1 MAQRW
6 RDWLAQAEH
15 DLEQATASRNDG
27 RHDWACF
34 AAHQAAE
41 KAVKALHLSMGQEA
55 WGHVVARLLSEL
67 PDPPPQRL
75 VEQGRSLDNYYI
87 PTRCPNLHPEGA
99 AYEHYGP
106 LQSDQ
111 GLIYAGDILRFVG
124 AITHPDPHVSSRHDD
139 YPVPGDPHGT
149 R

>member
-15 DLEQATASRNDG
+15 DLQQAAASESGG

-41 KAVKALHLSMGQEA
+41 KAVKALHVLTGKRARS
-55 WGHVVARLLSEL
+55 HVVARLLSEL
-67 PDPPPQRL
+67 PAPPPDHLIER
-75 VEQGRSLDNYYI
+75 GRVLDNYYI
-87 PTRCPNLHPEGA
+87 PTRCPRLHAEGA

-106 LQSDQ
+106 LQSEQ
-111 GLIYAGDILRFVG
+111 GLRFAGEILHFVRR
-124 AITHPDPHVSSRHDD
+124 ALAVEVDCN
-139 YPVPGDPHGT
+139 
-149 R
+149 